1 MYQGHSVGVVVPA
14 YNEQAFIGEV
24 IDSVPAFVDR
34 LYVVDDCSDDET
46 WDVIVDRAGE
56 SAVATESEI
65 NGDTTQS
72 LALARTDGSR
82 SDGGRVFENRV
93 IPVRHETNKGR
104 GAAVKTGYKLSLI
117 DGMDVVA
124 VMDGDGQM
132 DPELLDDIVDP
143 IVAGE
148 AEYTKGTRLSDRR
161 HWRQMPKWRLFGNG
175 VLTLLTKIASG
186 YWGMTDP
193 QNGYTAISGEAL
205 ESYEIADLYEGYG
218 FLNHLLV
225 RLGRENATVADVPIP
240 ARYGDESS
248 GIQYRTFV
256 PRLSLLLL
264 QGFLSRLWAKVRPN
278 RLTNR

>member
-1 MYQGHSVGVVVPA
+1 MYKDHSVGVVVPA

-24 IDSVPAFVDR
+24 IDTVPAYVDR
-34 LYVVDDCSDDET
+34 LYVVDDHSDDDT

-65 NGDTTQS
+65 EGTDTQS

-104 GAAVKTGYKLSLI
+104 GAAVTTGYKLSLI

-132 DPELLDDIVDP
+132 DPELLDDIIDP

-161 HWRQMPKWRLFGNG
+161 HWRQMPTWRLFGNG

-205 ESYEIADLYEGYG
+205 EQYEITDLYEGYG

-225 RLGRENATVADVPIP
+225 RLGREKATVADVPIP
-240 ARYGDESS
+240 ARYGEESS

-264 QGFLSRLWAKVRPN
+264 QGFLSRLWAKLRPN
-278 RLTNR
+278 SLTNR